1 MKYLILIVFLVLV
14 ACSNKEDVF
23 LSKSNVTVVADVQ
36 DHSPIY
42 IFFRTYGKDTVAE
55 VNRKNSIIS
64 TNWILNIDKRLP
76 LRLVIPEVVKLQQ
89 KKHIEKTH
97 KNEKAENYYSYA
109 DTITKQLAF
118 IPFTNVFYKMDTP
131 QKMIPFLRFE
141 KNDVMTFNNQLIFSK
156 ELIEVL
162 NNASYKHKVVFGYDK
177 NMTFGEYIRKKVFL
191 NSLNRAKNEK
201 VLKDNS
207 EFIY

>member
-1 MKYLILIVFLVLV
+1 
-14 ACSNKEDVF
+14 
-23 LSKSNVTVVADVQ
+23 
-36 DHSPIY
+36 
-42 IFFRTYGKDTVAE
+42 
-55 VNRKNSIIS
+55 
-64 TNWILNIDKRLP
+64 
-76 LRLVIPEVVKLQQ
+76 
-89 KKHIEKTH
+89 
-97 KNEKAENYYSYA
+97 
-109 DTITKQLAF
+109 
-118 IPFTNVFYKMDTP
+118 MDTP
-131 QKMIPFLRFE
+131 QKMIPFLRFG